1 MTAGDRPILET
12 RDRVRLAVA
21 AALDTKAVDLRIRH
35 LAPVTDFTDY
45 FVVCSATNE
54 RQAQAI
60 ADHVEERLRE
70 SGARALH
77 VEGYPH
83 GQWILLDYGDLI
95 LHVFLEE
102 RRHYYALERLW
113 ADSPDV
119 TAEFAA

>member
-1 MTAGDRPILET
+1 MSAGDRPILDT
-12 RDRVRLAVA
+12 RDRVRYAVA
-21 AALDTKAVDLRIRH
+21 AALDIKAVDLRVRH
-35 LAPVTDFTDY
+35 LAPVTDFVDY

-60 ADHVEERLRE
+60 ADNVEERLRE
-70 SGARALH
+70 QGARPLH

-83 GQWILLDYGDLI
+83 GQWILVDYGDLI

>member
-70 SGARALH
+70 NGARALH